1 MDMVYTTDEKI
12 LLGYVKAIKHATTE
26 ELKDLDNEIT
36 WNDDL
41 TIRGYALLMNV
52 IDMRKEML
60 K

>member
-1 MDMVYTTDEKI
+1 MVYTTDENI
-12 LLGYVKAIKHATTE
+12 LLGYVKAIKHATAE
-26 ELKDLDNEIT
+26 ELKNLDDEIT
-36 WNDDL
+36 WSDDL

>member
-1 MDMVYTTDEKI
+1 MVYATDEKI
-12 LLGYVKAIKHATTE
+12 LLGYVKAIKRATAE
-26 ELKDLDNEIT
+26 ELIDLDNEIT